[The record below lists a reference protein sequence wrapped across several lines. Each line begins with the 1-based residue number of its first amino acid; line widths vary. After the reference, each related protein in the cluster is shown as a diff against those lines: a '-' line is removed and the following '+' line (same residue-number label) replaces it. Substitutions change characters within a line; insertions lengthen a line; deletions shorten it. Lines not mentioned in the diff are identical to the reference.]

1 MPVWCIVKNDME
13 LHFTKKIIVFTD
25 GSKNPE
31 NGTGATV
38 YIPQCKE
45 NIKKGI
51 TDYLSVYTVAVYS
64 ILCIELVNTPESVKH
79 IIIECHAYENKRII
93 LKEIFE
99 KYQLKFTLENILGKA
114 LRKTHV
120 QLFSYLKDR
129 STRTNMKR
137 IE

>member
-45 NIKKGI
+45 NIKKGK
-51 TDYLSVYTVAVYS
+51 TDYLSVYTVALA
-64 ILCIELVNTPESVKH
+64 ILLGLQWIERR
-79 IIIECHAYENKRII
+79 NKN
-93 LKEIFE
+93 
-99 KYQLKFTLENILGKA
+99 NIDC
-114 LRKTHV
+114 
-120 QLFSYLKDR
+120 F
-129 STRTNMKR
+129 N
-137 IE
+137 IW